1 MTALASV
8 VAVFAVA
15 LLEAIFLGNGPRI
28 ARADATVLVSLW
40 LWHLDLLMRLCLRG
54 RRYRRHF
61 DGGGSL
67 FPAGKLR
74 ARYPCLEEPSVL
86 SEAK

>member
-28 ARADATVLVSLW
+28 ARADA
-40 LWHLDLLMRLCLRG
+40 
-54 RRYRRHF
+54 F
-61 DGGGSL
+61 DMAASPPGSI
-67 FPAGKLR
+67 A
-74 ARYPCLEEPSVL
+74 AL
-86 SEAK
+86 SCGFV